1 MKAIGKYR
9 VLGEWGSSAAGKL
22 YRARDAFRNRE
33 VALKVYDASAA
44 PSPESKDQ
52 FCRELGACADLR
64 HPHIAG
70 IVDVGETDG
79 AIYVATELL
88 AGADLRRHFQ
98 DHRILPLNTKL
109 ELMAQ
114 VCDGVALAHHRGIAH
129 GNLKPRNL
137 LLAAAGDIRILDFG
151 SGRWIANILS
161 AGGKLPSL
169 SVNHFAPEQILGE
182 FFDTRADIFSI
193 GLILY
198 QLLVD
203 KYPFPVPDAVVPR
216 EIVHAAPDPLRN
228 SDPQIPEVLE
238 QLVARALHKD
248 PQQRLR
254 TADQFAEALRA
265 IAHQEAP
272 KPVTTVANLEL
283 PAAIP
288 ELVQQPA
295 PPAPPPLAKPAT
307 SKRTSLRKRVLTY
320 TAAAVLAL
328 GITGTFLARKG
339 VDASPT
345 LAPASAPVTQPQAV
359 EAPAKPAPPAAE
371 PAPVAVVNPIPVA
384 AANSLPSEEQV
395 QLRFVKSLWESGN
408 YTPAMKIVNEVLA
421 KNPDSA
427 AARSWKKKIR
437 DAQVAEA
444 EIK

>member
-1 MKAIGKYR
+1 MKSIGKYR
-9 VLGEWGSSAAGKL
+9 VLAEWGSSAAGKL
-22 YRARDAFRNRE
+22 YRARDTFRNRE
-33 VALKVYDASAA
+33 VALKVYDSAA
-44 PSPESKDQ
+44 APNPEAKDQ

-64 HPHIAG
+64 HPHIAA
-70 IVDVGETDG
+70 IVDVGEADG
-79 AIYVATELL
+79 VIYLASELL
-88 AGADLRRHFQ
+88 AGNDLRRHFQ
-98 DHRILPLNTKL
+98 DHRLLPLNTKL

-114 VCDGVALAHHRGIAH
+114 VCDGLALAHRRGIAH

-137 LLAAAGDIRILDFG
+137 LLPSAGDIRILDFG
-151 SGRWIANILS
+151 SGRWIASILG
-161 AGGKLPSL
+161 AGGRLPSL
-169 SVNHFAPEQILGE
+169 SIHHFAPEQILGE

-216 EIVHAAPDPLRN
+216 EIVHTEPEPLRK
-228 SDPQIPEVLE
+228 SDPQIPEELE

-254 TADQFAEALRA
+254 TADQFADALRH
-265 IAHQEAP
+265 IAQQDAP
-272 KPVTTVANLEL
+272 KPAPLVAKLEL

-288 ELVQQPA
+288 ELVQPPIPQPT
-295 PPAPPPLAKPAT
+295 AKPAT
-307 SKRTSLRKRVLTY
+307 TPKRTSLRKRVLTY
-320 TAAAVLAL
+320 TAAAILAL
-328 GITGTFLARKG
+328 GITGTFLSRKG

-345 LAPASAPVTQPQAV
+345 PGPAPAPVTQSQPV
-359 EAPAKPAPPAAE
+359 EAPAKPAPPPAE
-371 PAPVAVVNPIPVA
+371 PAAAAVVNPQPA
-384 AANSLPSEEQV
+384 QPSEEQA
-395 QLRFVKSLWESGN
+395 QLHSVKSLWESGN
-408 YTPAMKIVNEVLA
+408 YTPAMRLVNEILA

-437 DAQVAEA
+437 DAQIAEA

>member
-1 MKAIGKYR
+1 MKSIGKYR
-9 VLGEWGSSAAGKL
+9 ILAEWGSSAAGKL
-22 YRARDAFRNRE
+22 FRARDAFRNRE
-33 VALKVYDASAA
+33 VALKVYDSSAA
-44 PSPESKDQ
+44 ANPEAKDQ

-70 IVDVGETDG
+70 IVDVGEADG
-79 AIYVATELL
+79 TIYVATELL
-88 AGADLRRHFQ
+88 NGVDLRRHFQ
-98 DHRILPLNTKL
+98 DHRLLPLNAKL
-109 ELMAQ
+109 DLMAK
-114 VCDGVALAHHRGIAH
+114 VCDGLALAHRRGIAH

-137 LLAAAGDIRILDFG
+137 LLAADGDIRILDFG
-151 SGRWIANILS
+151 TGRWIANILG

-216 EIVHAAPDPLRN
+216 EIVHTEPKPLRN
-228 SDPQIPEVLE
+228 SDPQIPEALE
-238 QLVARALHKD
+238 QLVARALNKD
-248 PQQRLR
+248 PRQRLR

-265 IAHQEAP
+265 AARQEAP
-272 KPVTTVANLEL
+272 KPVSTVANLEF
-283 PAAIP
+283 PASIP

-295 PPAPPPLAKPAT
+295 SPAPQPPAKPAAP
-307 SKRTSLRKRVLTY
+307 KRTSLRKRVLTY
-320 TAAAVLAL
+320 TAAAILAL
-328 GITGTFLARKG
+328 GIAGTFLSRKG
-339 VDASPT
+339 VDASP
-345 LAPASAPVTQPQAV
+345 APAPTPAPVTQSQPV
-359 EAPAKPAPPAAE
+359 EAPAKPVPPPTE
-371 PAPVAVVNPIPVA
+371 PAPVAVVNPQP
-384 AANSLPSEEQV
+384 SLPSEEQV

-427 AARSWKKKIR
+427 AARTWKKKIR
-437 DAQVAEA
+437 DAQIAEA
-444 EIK
+444 EMK